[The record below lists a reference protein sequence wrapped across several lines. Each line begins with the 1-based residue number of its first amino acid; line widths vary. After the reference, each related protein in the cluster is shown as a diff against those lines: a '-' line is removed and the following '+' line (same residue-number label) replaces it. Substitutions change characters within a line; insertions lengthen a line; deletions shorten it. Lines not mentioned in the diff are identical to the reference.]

1 MLFQAPIGSIFDG
14 MQPPSKERAEVTMS
28 SSMTSQYAL
37 ANIETEKVASRFGT
51 RPKNCGTYLNS
62 EPGVVLQWF

>member
-1 MLFQAPIGSIFDG
+1 
-14 MQPPSKERAEVTMS
+14 MS